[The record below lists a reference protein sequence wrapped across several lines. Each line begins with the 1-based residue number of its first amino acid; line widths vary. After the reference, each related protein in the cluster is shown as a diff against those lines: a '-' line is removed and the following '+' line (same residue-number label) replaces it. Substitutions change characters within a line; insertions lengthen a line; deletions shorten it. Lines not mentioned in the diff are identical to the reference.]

1 MPCNEIAGKHT
12 VNRNFISSAEE
23 WPHRRDSS
31 PLIKRGPAH
40 SLDDGDGTCCSAQW
54 YHPFPQ
60 TAEGTDPRLELICQ
74 GTPGRGIRLFP
85 SHSCTALISSHK
97 SGSIRP
103 EPWLSEASRDVM
115 PSADSHA
122 NPVFVG
128 GSDEEA
134 TAAGQTVPD
143 GQSVVRGVD
152 TSVQQAHSVAH
163 FQPDNEALANSV
175 AVLPSSIHAAAR
187 WNSV

>member
-1 MPCNEIAGKHT
+1 
-12 VNRNFISSAEE
+12 
-23 WPHRRDSS
+23 
-31 PLIKRGPAH
+31 
-40 SLDDGDGTCCSAQW
+40 
-54 YHPFPQ
+54 
-60 TAEGTDPRLELICQ
+60 
-74 GTPGRGIRLFP
+74 
-85 SHSCTALISSHK
+85 
-97 SGSIRP
+97 
-103 EPWLSEASRDVM
+103 M